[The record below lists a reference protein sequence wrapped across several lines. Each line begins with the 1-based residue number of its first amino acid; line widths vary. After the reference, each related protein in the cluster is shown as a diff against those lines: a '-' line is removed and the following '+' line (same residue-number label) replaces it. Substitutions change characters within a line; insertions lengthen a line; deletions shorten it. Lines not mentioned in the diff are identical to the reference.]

1 MQKNYAVAWRRLLS
15 QKELAM
21 AAIPVETALEAARL
35 GGAVLMEHIGGP
47 LAIREKGRRADLV
60 TMADG
65 AAERAIIDRLRFDF
79 PDASFLA
86 EESGSQEQ
94 ASSERWIID
103 PLDGTTNYAHGYPI
117 FCVSIAF
124 ERAGEIV
131 AGVIYAP
138 AMNECFV
145 AERGSGAT
153 LNGRALR
160 VSTIETMADS
170 LVCTGFQPSRYERN
184 MRYFDAASQ
193 MTQGVRRDGSAALN
207 LAYVACGR
215 FDLFW
220 EFDLHQWDTAAG
232 SLMVAEAGGTVS
244 TIENE
249 PWTIERGS
257 VLASNGLVHREA
269 SELFTRLS

>member
-1 MQKNYAVAWRRLLS
+1 VPAPIL
-15 QKELAM
+15 
-21 AAIPVETALEAARL
+21 ETALDAARL
-35 GGAVLMEHIGGP
+35 GGAVLMQHIGGP
-47 LAIREKGRRADLV
+47 LEIREKGRRADLV
-60 TMADG
+60 TMAD
-65 AAERAIIDRLRFDF
+65 AASERAVIERLRADF
-79 PDASFLA
+79 PRASFLA
-86 EESGSQEQ
+86 EESGLEQ
-94 ASSERWIID
+94 QAAEERWIVD

-153 LNGRALR
+153 LNDRPLR
-160 VSTIETMADS
+160 ISTIEALADS
-170 LVCTGFQPSRYERN
+170 LVCTGFQPARYERN

-207 LAYVACGR
+207 LAYVAAGR

-232 SLMVAEAGGTVS
+232 TLVVTEAGGTVT

-249 PWTIERGS
+249 PWTIESES
-257 VLASNGLVHREA
+257 VLASNGLVHAEA
-269 SELFTRLS
+269 SALFTRLR